1 MTRKKTNLDGINELI
16 AEKIT
21 GKYLVEKFGDKI
33 PDYCGNLQLAWTVA
47 EKVDLFCE
55 YTIMEADSL
64 WWAIKTAAINPSHQK
79 PGSDFFVDVN
89 DRLEIIAMGKTPAE
103 TLCRAALV
111 IKGREIEQASKA
123 NQSDHPRTT
132 SSSPFQ

>member
-55 YTIMEADSL
+55 YTIMEAEGQ
-64 WWAIKTAAINPSHQK
+64 WWAIKTVAINPSCLE
-79 PGSDFFVDVN
+79 PNSDFFADVH
-89 DRLEIIAMGKTPAE
+89 DRLEIIAMGQTPAE

-111 IKGREIEQASKA
+111 VKGREIEQASKA
-123 NQSDHPRTT
+123 NQPNSSCLTASST
-132 SSSPFQ
+132 SR